1 MRPAT
6 TGLPLSEK
14 IINPASF
21 IFGASAKVLM
31 VGLLF
36 AVFALNGGA
45 SAQARDVVVFAAA
58 SLKNA
63 LDDAGAAWMR
73 DTGRR
78 VVVSYAASN
87 ALAKQ
92 IEAGA
97 PADLFFSADLD
108 WMDYLA
114 SKSLIRPE
122 SRVGLLGNS
131 LVLVAP
137 KGSTIQ
143 VVLEP
148 GIDLASILGSGRLA
162 MGHVGAVPAGKYG
175 KAALEHLGAWEGVKD
190 RIAQADNVRAAL
202 LLVSRGEAPLG
213 IVYRTDAVSDPNVTI
228 AATFSTGSHPP
239 IVYPVALT
247 RASMNPDA
255 ASFLEFLRSVQAKPL
270 FENQGFTV
278 INTAGSGS

>member
-1 MRPAT
+1 LSKKTIHPAGFIVGAFARMLMA
-6 TGLPLSEK
+6 GL
-14 IINPASF
+14 
-21 IFGASAKVLM
+21 IFA
-31 VGLLF
+31 
-36 AVFALNGGA
+36 ALALIGGA
-45 SAQARDVVVFAAA
+45 SAQAKDVVVFAAA

-114 SKSLIRPE
+114 SKNLIRSE
-122 SRVGLLGNS
+122 SRIGLVGNT

-143 VVLEP
+143 VALQP

-162 MGHVGAVPAGKYG
+162 MGHVEAVPAGKYG

-213 IVYRTDAVSDPNVTI
+213 IVYKTDAVSDPNVTI
-228 AATFSTGSHPP
+228 AATFPQGSHPS

-247 RASMNPDA
+247 RDSTNPDA
-255 ASFLEFLRSVQAKPL
+255 ASFLAFLRSARAKPF
-270 FENQGFTV
+270 FEKQGFTV

>member
-1 MRPAT
+1 MSKKTIHPA
-6 TGLPLSEK
+6 GLIVGAFARMLV
-14 IINPASF
+14 AGL
-21 IFGASAKVLM
+21 IFAAM
-31 VGLLF
+31 
-36 AVFALNGGA
+36 APIGGT
-45 SAQARDVVVFAAA
+45 SAQAKDVVVFAAA

-78 VVVSYAASN
+78 LVVSYAASN

-114 SKSLIRPE
+114 SKSLIRSE
-122 SRVGLLGNS
+122 SRIGLLGNS

-143 VVLEP
+143 VALEP

-162 MGHVGAVPAGKYG
+162 MGQVGAVPAGKYG
-175 KAALEHLGAWEGVKD
+175 KAALEHLGAWEGVKS

-213 IVYRTDAVSDPNVTI
+213 IVYKTDAVSDPNVTI
-228 AATFSTGSHPP
+228 AATFPAGSHPP

-247 RASMNPDA
+247 RDSTNPDA
-255 ASFLEFLRSVQAKPL
+255 MAFLAFLRSAQAKPL
-270 FENQGFTV
+270 FEKQGFTV